1 VQNGMGGGKLPHFKG
16 ITWQRC
22 FISKAKE
29 IIEKIKAFRDERDW
43 MQFHD
48 PKNMSI
54 SIIIEAAELLEH
66 FQWKTKEEVKKY
78 VGEHKEEIQDEI
90 ADVALYLFELAD
102 NLGIDLLN
110 AMEKKLEKNKKKY
123 PVEKAK
129 GRHTKYN
136 KL

>member
-1 VQNGMGGGKLPHFKG
+1 MYLFE
-16 ITWQRC
+16 QRC
-22 FISKAKE
+22 FINEVKE
-29 IIEKIKAFRDERDW
+29 IIEKIKKFRDERDW

-78 VGEHKEEIQDEI
+78 VEENKEEIQDEI
-90 ADVALYLFELAD
+90 ADIALYLFELAD
-102 NLGIDLLN
+102 NLDINLLN

-129 GRHTKYN
+129 GNAKKYTD
-136 KL
+136 L

>member
-1 VQNGMGGGKLPHFKG
+1 VKK
-16 ITWQRC
+16 
-22 FISKAKE
+22 
-29 IIEKIKAFRDERDW
+29 IIEKIKVFRDERDW

-54 SIIIEAAELLEH
+54 SLIIEAAELLEH

-78 VGEHKEEIQDEI
+78 VEENKEEIRDEI

-129 GRHTKYN
+129 GKHTKYN

>member
-1 VQNGMGGGKLPHFKG
+1 
-16 ITWQRC
+16 
-22 FISKAKE
+22 
-29 IIEKIKAFRDERDW
+29 

-54 SIIIEAAELLEH
+54 SIMIEAAELLEH
-66 FQWKTKEEVKKY
+66 FQWKTKEEVKKH
-78 VGEHKEEIQDEI
+78 VEENKEEIRDEI

-102 NLGIDLLN
+102 NLGVDLLK

-129 GRHTKYN
+129 GKHTKYN

>member
-1 VQNGMGGGKLPHFKG
+1 M
-16 ITWQRC
+16 
-22 FISKAKE
+22 KE
-29 IIEKIKAFRDERDW
+29 IIEKIKKFRDERDW

-66 FQWKTKEEVKKY
+66 FQWKNKEEVKKY
-78 VGEHKEEIQDEI
+78 VEENKEEIRDEI

-102 NLGIDLLN
+102 NLGIDLLS